1 MRKYILP
8 LLACAL
14 LLSPAA
20 RLYAQTAPT
29 LAKLQIAFWPEYD
42 RRAMLV
48 IYQGTVAAGVPLPVQ
63 LTFSFPAAY
72 GPPDAVAF
80 SDAQGRLL
88 TLEYTTA
95 TVGDQL
101 QISFSA
107 PTTDFHFEYYD
118 TSLDLTS
125 STRRYQFSASAPYAV
140 QALVL
145 QVQRP
150 MGVNALTSTP
160 PLSQTLVGQDA
171 LTYQRTT
178 VNNLAPGAPITLDLS
193 YTKATD
199 SLTVN
204 TAPTIATP
212 DLPSTTGGNSSGVLV
227 AAAVLGM
234 LGVALVAGALVWYA
248 RSRSNPKEEQSDI
261 PMRPRRRKG
270 HPPPPKPAAPTV
282 APAPP
287 PVVFCHEC
295 GQAAEPGD
303 EFCRNCG
310 TVLRR

>member
-1 MRKYILP
+1 M
-8 LLACAL
+8 

-20 RLYAQTAPT
+20 PLHAQTAPT

-48 IYQGTVAAGVPLPVQ
+48 IYQGTVAAGVPLPAQ

-72 GPPDAVAF
+72 GPPGAVAF

-88 TLEYTTA
+88 TLEYATA

-107 PTTDFHFEYYD
+107 PTTDFQFEYYD

-125 STRRYQFSASAPYAV
+125 STRRYQFSASTPYAV

-150 MGVNALTSTP
+150 MGVNALTTTP
-160 PLSQTLVGQDA
+160 PLNETLVGQDA

-193 YTKATD
+193 YTKSTD
-199 SLTVN
+199 TLTVN

-212 DLPSTTGGNSSGVLV
+212 DLPSTATAGGNSSVVL
-227 AAAVLGM
+227 AAVVLGV

-248 RSRSNPKEEQSDI
+248 RSRSNSEEELSDI
-261 PMRPRRRKG
+261 PRRPRRRKG

-287 PVVFCHEC
+287 AAVFCHEC
-295 GQAAEPGD
+295 GQAAEPAD